1 MWHIVLPL
9 ATTPSHLPQ
18 RAKET
23 MSQETEISPLIQ
35 TKLHR
40 PRVAGELIERPRL
53 LAYLNECSNRPF
65 TLISAPAG
73 YGKTTL
79 LTQWLAQV
87 PYQVAWLSLDE
98 NDNNLIGFLSYFVAA
113 IQTLFPKGCSTTL
126 NLLTVAQTP
135 SLDYLTT
142 TLINEIADLP
152 QEFLLVLDD
161 YHFITDKDI
170 HQLISALIQQ
180 APPPL
185 HLVIASRQDAP
196 FSITR
201 LRASQ
206 AITEIRMADLRFTL
220 EEVQSY
226 LHLCL
231 GAQVSPEIVRIL
243 VERTE
248 GWAVGL
254 RLACLS
260 LRDQEDYAGFLET
273 FQGTNRY
280 IMEYLVDEIL
290 SRQPQ
295 PIQTFLLCTSFLDR
309 FCAPLGDALLEAIAT
324 NAEISGGQEQ
334 LSSGEILA
342 QLERDNLFV
351 VSLDQQGEWFRY
363 HHLFEDLLRHKLK
376 AETTPAQRAA
386 LHTTASRW
394 RAFRPGNIQR
404 A

>member
-1 MWHIVLPL
+1 
-9 ATTPSHLPQ
+9 
-18 RAKET
+18 
-23 MSQETEISPLIQ
+23 MSQTTELSPLIR

-40 PRVAGELIERPRL
+40 PRVAGDLIKRVRL
-53 LAYLNECSNRPF
+53 FDHLNAHPHRSL

-79 LTQWLAQV
+79 LTQWLAQA
-87 PYQVAWLSLDE
+87 PYQVVWLSLDE
-98 NDNNLIGFLSYFVAA
+98 SDNDQITFLSYFIAA
-113 IQTLFPKGCSTTL
+113 IQTLFPEGCSTTRK
-126 NLLTVAQTP
+126 LLATAQTP
-135 SLDYLTT
+135 PLDYLTT

-185 HLVIASRQDAP
+185 HLVISSRQDVP

-231 GAQVSPEIVRIL
+231 GVQVSPEIVRIL

-260 LRDQEDYAGFLET
+260 LRNQADYTGFLET
-273 FQGTNRY
+273 FQGTNQY

-290 SRQPQ
+290 SHQPQ
-295 PIQTFLLCTSFLDR
+295 SIQTFLLCTSFLDR

-324 NAEISGGQEQ
+324 NAEISAGQEQ

-363 HHLFEDLLRHKLK
+363 HHLFKLYFPLK
-376 AETTPAQRAA
+376 ER
-386 LHTTASRW
+386 
-394 RAFRPGNIQR
+394 
-404 A
+404 